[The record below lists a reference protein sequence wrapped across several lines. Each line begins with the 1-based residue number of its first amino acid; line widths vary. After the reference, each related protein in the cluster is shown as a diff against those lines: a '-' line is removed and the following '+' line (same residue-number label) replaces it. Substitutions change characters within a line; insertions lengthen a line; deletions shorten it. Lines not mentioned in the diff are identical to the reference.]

1 MSHTPRSPRSRTPS
15 RVPSRSS
22 TPVPGL
28 SPSRLPAR
36 PVIHPVPS
44 ISSLRVYSY
53 GSSAVHTPN
62 SIVPPGQPDGGEG
75 SSGSSVA
82 EGILVQES
90 DADMDIIDG
99 EQGSAGGL
107 VEFRAANEESKKNLR
122 EQLRRTL
129 SKKESSTGEYLHHC
143 PVDNLI
149 NRLCGQQTCRH
160 SGDTTTKG
168 LLCKRLRIHQVS
180 HL

>member
-1 MSHTPRSPRSRTPS
+1 MSHTPLSPRSRTPS

-107 VEFRAANEESKKNLR
+107 VEFRAGNEESKKNLR

-149 NRLCGQQTCRH
+149 NR
-160 SGDTTTKG
+160 
-168 LLCKRLRIHQVS
+168 
-180 HL
+180 